1 MQLKRSQDD
10 MAVDEIYSS
19 DITGDEGILN
29 NQDVSGVTTR
39 ASTPQNKTNVNHG
52 KGGQMDGLTSKLE
65 NIKIA
70 HRTMMDSSM
79 SLIASKNASPM
90 GASALHDIQ
99 SGNNKNRLAIK
110 CYLPTAQDMQFTHTP
125 SKNSIS
131 STSTTTNSPEK

>member
-1 MQLKRSQDD
+1 MKRSQDD
-10 MAVDEIYSS
+10 IAVDEIYSS

-39 ASTPQNKTNVNHG
+39 ASTPQNKTNTNHG
-52 KGGQMDGLTSKLE
+52 KGMEGLTSKLE

-70 HRTMMDSSM
+70 HRTMIDSSSSM
-79 SLIASKNASPM
+79 GLIASKNAPTNVIGTST
-90 GASALHDIQ
+90 LHDIQ
-99 SGNNKNRLAIK
+99 SGNKNRLAIK

-131 STSTTTNSPEK
+131 STSTTTASPEK

>member
-1 MQLKRSQDD
+1 

-39 ASTPQNKTNVNHG
+39 ASTPQNKTNANHG
-52 KGGQMDGLTSKLE
+52 KGIESLTSKLE

-70 HRTMMDSSM
+70 HRTMMDSSSNSM
-79 SLIASKNASPM
+79 GLLASKNNAPPI

-99 SGNNKNRLAIK
+99 NGNKSRLAIK

-125 SKNSIS
+125 SKNSIN
-131 STSTTTNSPEK
+131 STSTTTGSPEK